1 MNMDGLEWKRSK
13 YGAITKR
20 FLKFAEWLGAI
31 KSHYLIADS
40 LGIQQYLQ
48 TKYKRQASYIPYGAD
63 VIISTDSNILSK
75 YNLKSNQYYLVIARM
90 EPENNIEMIIQG
102 YKASKQTN
110 PLIIVGSTSNS
121 FGNYLEKTYQDP
133 QIIFVG
139 AIYDLQT
146 INALRSHSLIYFHG
160 HSVGG
165 TNPSLLEAM
174 GASCNIA
181 AHNNIF
187 NASILNDDASYFSNA
202 GEVSGILQ
210 QSQDTQNIAAKK
222 ERNLEKIKSLYQWSN
237 IIDAYENEF
246 IKAIINKKGSSN

>member
-1 MNMDGLEWKRSK
+1 MDGLEWKRSK

-121 FGNYLEKTYQDP
+121 FGNYLEKTYKNP
-133 QIIFVG
+133 QIISVG
-139 AIYDLQT
+139 AIYEL
-146 INALRSHSLIYFHG
+146 
-160 HSVGG
+160 
-165 TNPSLLEAM
+165 
-174 GASCNIA
+174 
-181 AHNNIF
+181 
-187 NASILNDDASYFSNA
+187 
-202 GEVSGILQ
+202 
-210 QSQDTQNIAAKK
+210 
-222 ERNLEKIKSLYQWSN
+222 
-237 IIDAYENEF
+237 
-246 IKAIINKKGSSN
+246 